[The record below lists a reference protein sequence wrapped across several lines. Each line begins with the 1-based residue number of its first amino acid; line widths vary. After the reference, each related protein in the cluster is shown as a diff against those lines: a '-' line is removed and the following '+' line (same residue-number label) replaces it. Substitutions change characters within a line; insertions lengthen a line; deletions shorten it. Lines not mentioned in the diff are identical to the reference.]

1 MHMNASRLLGV
12 SLLLAAGI
20 MAALVP
26 CGLTGCSQ
34 QAKDKLIPQPAKSAE
49 TKKEAPESQSDA
61 ADIKAALAKLS
72 PDDRKLAE
80 QQKYCVMQT
89 EELLGSMG
97 TPIKLTI
104 KDTPV
109 FICCNGCK
117 KDAEANPDKTLKT
130 LAELKTKN
138 ATAASGR

>member
-1 MHMNASRLLGV
+1 MNTSRLVGA
-12 SLLLAAGI
+12 SLLIAAGF
-20 MAALVP
+20 MAALLP

-34 QAKDKLIPQPAKSAE
+34 RAKDKPTAQPTKSAE
-49 TKKEAPESQSDA
+49 TKKTETQDDA
-61 ADIKAALAKLS
+61 AEIKAALAKLS
-72 PDDRKLAE
+72 SEDRKLAE

-109 FICCNGCK
+109 FVCCKGCM
-117 KDAEANPDKTLKT
+117 KDAQADPDKTLKT
-130 LAELKTKN
+130 LAELKAKK
-138 ATAASGR
+138 

>member
-1 MHMNASRLLGV
+1 MNTSRFVGA
-12 SLLLAAGI
+12 LLLVAA
-20 MAALVP
+20 ACALP
-26 CGLTGCSQ
+26 GGLTGCAQ
-34 QAKDKLIPQPAKSAE
+34 KAKEKSSAQTTNTAE
-49 TKKEAPESQSDA
+49 TKKTETKDDA

-72 PDDRKLAE
+72 PEDRKLAE

-109 FICCNGCK
+109 FVCCKGCMK
-117 KDAEANPDKTLKT
+117 EAQADPDKTLKT
-130 LAELKTKN
+130 LAELKAKN
-138 ATAASGR
+138 ATHALGRQ